1 MTTRDGQ
8 RTLPRVLEAYG
19 DLEPLEGGWRLL
31 VVDNGS
37 TDATGE
43 ILRSF
48 AGKLPLTC
56 VFEAQRGQNRARN
69 TALGTIEGDL
79 VVFTDDD
86 AIPRRDW
93 LAHLRRAADD
103 HPDFAIFGGTILP
116 RWESPPEDWILRWVP
131 PGAGFALT
139 DPVWE
144 EGPIRSSWVFSPN
157 MAIRA
162 SVFRDGH
169 RFDERFG
176 PREGSYPMGSE
187 TELTQRLTRGG
198 LRAWHVKRA
207 IVEHVIRPYQLTP
220 KWLHGRAVRFG
231 RGQYRLASRYQRP
244 RAIFGVP
251 AGPIRGVLS
260 SAARLALAKWR
271 RDPEATFRWRWT
283 LGCSIGSA
291 LEAGAVQ
298 RERRFGRSSPLSTDR
313 ARQIV
318 ASGAPSPLLAE
329 ELHGEKQEE

>member
-19 DLEPLEGGWRLL
+19 DLEPLEGGWRLV

-48 AGKLPLTC
+48 AGRLPLTC
-56 VFEAQRGQNRARN
+56 LFEGRRGQNRARN
-69 TALGTIEGDL
+69 AALETIEGDL

-93 LAHLRRAADD
+93 LAHIRRAADAN
-103 HPDFAIFGGTILP
+103 PGFAIFGGTIVP
-116 RWESPPEDWILRWVP
+116 RWESPPEDWVLRWVP
-131 PGAGFALT
+131 QAAGFAVT
-139 DPVWE
+139 DPGWE

-162 SVFRDGH
+162 AVFRDGH

-187 TELTQRLTRGG
+187 TELTQRLSQAG
-198 LRAWHVKRA
+198 LLAWHVKRA
-207 IVEHVIRPYQLTP
+207 IVEHVVRPYQMTP
-220 KWLHGRAVRFG
+220 EWLLSRAVRFG
-231 RGQYRLASRYQRP
+231 RGQYRLSSQRQRP
-244 RAIFGVP
+244 RSILGLP
-251 AGPIRGVLS
+251 AGPIRGILA
-260 SAARLALAKWR
+260 SAWHLARAKR
-271 RDPEATFRWRWT
+271 SRDPEATFRWRWN
-283 LGCSIGSA
+283 LRCSIGSA
-291 LEAGAVQ
+291 LEAGVVV
-298 RERRFGRSSPLSTDR
+298 RERRFGR
-313 ARQIV
+313 
-318 ASGAPSPLLAE
+318 G
-329 ELHGEKQEE
+329 